1 MKMEYSGTTFA
12 PRGNIGGRLACSVVG
27 NEITL
32 DESLPGFST
41 TEGVVAEVMLV
52 EVIVVD
58 CLQVVLLYNNNVLYN
73 LSKPVPPTQLQ

>member
-12 PRGNIGGRLACSVVG
+12 PRGNIRGRLACSVVG

-41 TEGVVAEVMLV
+41 TEGVVVVIVVEVM
-52 EVIVVD
+52 VVD